1 MSMKKIILFLFI
13 SYSALS
19 FSQSMQVQNMFN
31 YLRNK
36 EYEKAKLSADAASIN
51 ETTKLS
57 SKMWL
62 YRGNVYKAIYTDTS
76 KKVRD
81 IDLAAEEK
89 ALEAYINCLKYD
101 KDVIYKEDAKG
112 PLVLAAAATRNKS
125 NYYKLNKEFDNAI
138 YCLDLLELSLSFDF
152 DQGIKRNNITKEKLL
167 FDKFDL
173 YKYAANKT
181 KTIEYA
187 NKLIESNYK
196 DSKIY
201 TDMVKISL
209 MDKDTTAALSYIEK
223 GKVMFEDN
231 MTLIGTEIDIFLA
244 RKKINELK
252 EKLYKA
258 IDLYPDNELL
268 HAVLGQVYEK
278 SGDIFNSEKEY
289 LKALEIKP
297 DYEIINF
304 KLGAFYFNLAADFNK
319 KLNDL
324 PPKETIKSKD
334 YNEKIIENF
343 KKAIPYLEKAFES
356 NPDKAYKQRIF
367 QAYSRLGETEKAM
380 KYK

>member
-1 MSMKKIILFLFI
+1 MKKIILFLFI
-13 SYSALS
+13 SYSDLS

-36 EYEKAKLSADAASIN
+36 EYEKAKSSADAASIH

-62 YRGNVYKAIYTDTS
+62 YRGNVYKAIYSDTS

-112 PLVLAAAATRNKS
+112 PLVLTAAATRNKS
-125 NYYKLNKEFDNAI
+125 NYYKQNKEFDNAI
-138 YCLDLLELSLSFDF
+138 YCLELLELSLPFDF

-173 YKYAANKT
+173 YKFAANKS

-187 NKLIESNYK
+187 NKLIEANYK

-209 MDKDTTAALSYIEK
+209 MDKDTSAALSYIEK
-223 GKVMFEDN
+223 GKIMFEDN

-244 RKKINELK
+244 RKKISELK
-252 EKLYKA
+252 DKLNKA
-258 IDLYPDNELL
+258 IDLAPDNELL

-278 SGDIFNSEKEY
+278 SGDLVNSEKEY

-304 KLGAFYFNLAADFNK
+304 KLGAFYFNLAAEFNK

-324 PPKETIKSKD
+324 PPKETVKSKD
-334 YNEKIIENF
+334 YNEKIIDNF
-343 KKAIPYLEKAFES
+343 KKAIPFLEKAFES

-367 QAYSRLGETEKAM
+367 QAYSRLGETEKAL

>member
-1 MSMKKIILFLFI
+1 MKKIILFLFI

-36 EYEKAKLSADAASIN
+36 EYEKAKSSADAASIH

-112 PLVLAAAATRNKS
+112 PLVLTAAATRNKS
-125 NYYKLNKEFDNAI
+125 NYYKQNKEFDNAI
-138 YCLDLLELSLSFDF
+138 YCLELLELSLPFDF

-173 YKYAANKT
+173 YKFAANKA

-187 NKLIESNYK
+187 NKLIEANYK

-209 MDKDTTAALSYIEK
+209 MDKDTSAALSYIEK
-223 GKVMFEDN
+223 GKIMFEDN

-244 RKKINELK
+244 RKKISELK
-252 EKLYKA
+252 DKLNKA
-258 IDLYPDNELL
+258 IDLAPDNELL

-278 SGDIFNSEKEY
+278 SGDLVNSEKEY

-304 KLGAFYFNLAADFNK
+304 KLGAFYFNLAAEFNK
-319 KLNDL
+319 KLNEL
-324 PPKETIKSKD
+324 PPKETVKSKD
-334 YNEKIIENF
+334 YNEKIIDNF
-343 KKAIPYLEKAFES
+343 KKAIPFLEKAFES

-367 QAYSRLGETEKAM
+367 QAYSRLGETEKAL

>member
-1 MSMKKIILFLFI
+1 MKKIILFLFI
-13 SYSALS
+13 SNSALS

-36 EYEKAKLSADAASIN
+36 EYEKAKSSADAASIH

-62 YRGNVYKAIYTDTS
+62 YRGNVYKAIYSDTS

-112 PLVLAAAATRNKS
+112 PLVLTAAATRNKS
-125 NYYKLNKEFDNAI
+125 NYYKQNKEFDNAI
-138 YCLDLLELSLSFDF
+138 YCLELLELSLPFDF

-173 YKYAANKT
+173 YKFAANKS

-187 NKLIESNYK
+187 NKLIEANYK

-209 MDKDTTAALSYIEK
+209 MDKDTSAALSYIEK
-223 GKVMFEDN
+223 GKIMFEDN

-252 EKLYKA
+252 DKLNKA
-258 IDLYPDNELL
+258 IDLDPDNELL

-278 SGDIFNSEKEY
+278 SGDLVNSEKEY

-304 KLGAFYFNLAADFNK
+304 KLGAFYFNLAAEFNK

-324 PPKETIKSKD
+324 PPKETVKSKD
-334 YNEKIIENF
+334 YNEKIIDNF
-343 KKAIPYLEKAFES
+343 KKAIPFLEKAFES

-367 QAYSRLGETEKAM
+367 QAYSRLGETEKAL

>member
-1 MSMKKIILFLFI
+1 
-13 SYSALS
+13 
-19 FSQSMQVQNMFN
+19 MQVQNMFN

-36 EYEKAKLSADAASIN
+36 EYEKAKSSADAASIH

-112 PLVLAAAATRNKS
+112 PLVLTAAATRNKS
-125 NYYKLNKEFDNAI
+125 NYYKQNKEFDNAI
-138 YCLDLLELSLSFDF
+138 YCLELLELSLPFDF

-173 YKYAANKT
+173 YKFAANKA

-187 NKLIESNYK
+187 NKLIEANYK

-209 MDKDTTAALSYIEK
+209 MDKDTSAALSYIEK
-223 GKVMFEDN
+223 GKIMFEDN

-252 EKLYKA
+252 DKLNKA
-258 IDLYPDNELL
+258 IDLAPDNELL

-278 SGDIFNSEKEY
+278 SGDLVNSEKEY

-304 KLGAFYFNLAADFNK
+304 KLGAFYFNLAAEFNK
-319 KLNDL
+319 KLNEL
-324 PPKETIKSKD
+324 PPKETVKSKD
-334 YNEKIIENF
+334 YNEKIIDNF
-343 KKAIPYLEKAFES
+343 KKAIPFLEKAFES

-367 QAYSRLGETEKAM
+367 QAYSRLGETEKAL

>member
-1 MSMKKIILFLFI
+1 MKKIILFLFI

-36 EYEKAKLSADAASIN
+36 EYEKAKSSADAASIH

-112 PLVLAAAATRNKS
+112 PLVLTAAATRNKS
-125 NYYKLNKEFDNAI
+125 NYYKQNKEFDNAI
-138 YCLDLLELSLSFDF
+138 YCLELLELSLPFDF
-152 DQGIKRNNITKEKLL
+152 DQGIKRNTITKEKLL

-173 YKYAANKT
+173 YKFAANKA

-187 NKLIESNYK
+187 NKLIEANYK

-201 TDMVKISL
+201 IDMVKISL
-209 MDKDTTAALSYIEK
+209 MDKDTSAALSYIEK
-223 GKVMFEDN
+223 GKIMFEDN

-252 EKLYKA
+252 DKLNKA
-258 IDLYPDNELL
+258 IDLAPDNELL

-278 SGDIFNSEKEY
+278 SGDLVNSEKEY

-304 KLGAFYFNLAADFNK
+304 KLGAFYFNLAAEFNK
-319 KLNDL
+319 KLNEL
-324 PPKETIKSKD
+324 PPKETVKSKD
-334 YNEKIIENF
+334 YNEKIIDNF
-343 KKAIPYLEKAFES
+343 KKAIPFLEKAFES

-367 QAYSRLGETEKAM
+367 QAYSRLGETEKAL

>member
-1 MSMKKIILFLFI
+1 MKKIILFLFI

-36 EYEKAKLSADAASIN
+36 EYEKAKSSADAASIH

-112 PLVLAAAATRNKS
+112 PLVLTAAATRNKS
-125 NYYKLNKEFDNAI
+125 NYYKQNKEFDNAI
-138 YCLDLLELSLSFDF
+138 YCLELLELSLPFDF

-173 YKYAANKT
+173 YKFAVNKA

-187 NKLIESNYK
+187 NKLIEANYK

-209 MDKDTTAALSYIEK
+209 MDKDTSAALSYIEK
-223 GKVMFEDN
+223 GKIMFEDN

-252 EKLYKA
+252 DKLNKA
-258 IDLYPDNELL
+258 IDLAPDNELL

-278 SGDIFNSEKEY
+278 SGDLVNSEKEY

-304 KLGAFYFNLAADFNK
+304 KLGAFYFNLAAEFNK
-319 KLNDL
+319 KLNEL
-324 PPKETIKSKD
+324 PPKETVKSKD
-334 YNEKIIENF
+334 YNEKIIDNF
-343 KKAIPYLEKAFES
+343 KKAIPFLEKAFES

-367 QAYSRLGETEKAM
+367 QAYSRLGETEKAL

>member
-1 MSMKKIILFLFI
+1 MKKIILFLFI
-13 SYSALS
+13 SYSDLS

-36 EYEKAKLSADAASIN
+36 EYEKAKSSADAASIH

-112 PLVLAAAATRNKS
+112 PLVLTAAATRNKS
-125 NYYKLNKEFDNAI
+125 NYYKQNKDFDNAI
-138 YCLDLLELSLSFDF
+138 YCLELLELSLPFDF

-173 YKYAANKT
+173 YKFAANKA

-187 NKLIESNYK
+187 NKLIEANYK

-209 MDKDTTAALSYIEK
+209 MDKDTSAALSYIEK
-223 GKVMFEDN
+223 GKIMFEDN

-252 EKLYKA
+252 DKLNKA
-258 IDLYPDNELL
+258 IDLAPDNELL

-278 SGDIFNSEKEY
+278 SGDLVNSEKEY

-304 KLGAFYFNLAADFNK
+304 KLGAFYFNLAAEFNK
-319 KLNDL
+319 KLNEL
-324 PPKETIKSKD
+324 PPKETVKSKD
-334 YNEKIIENF
+334 YNEKIIDNF
-343 KKAIPYLEKAFES
+343 KKAIPFLEKAFES

-367 QAYSRLGETEKAM
+367 QAYSRLGETEKAL

>member
-1 MSMKKIILFLFI
+1 MKKIILFLFI
-13 SYSALS
+13 SYSDLS

-36 EYEKAKLSADAASIN
+36 EYEKAKSSADAASIH

-112 PLVLAAAATRNKS
+112 PLVLTAAATRNKS
-125 NYYKLNKEFDNAI
+125 NYYKQNKEFDNAI
-138 YCLDLLELSLSFDF
+138 YCLELLELSLPFDF

-173 YKYAANKT
+173 YKFAANKA

-187 NKLIESNYK
+187 NKLIEANYK

-209 MDKDTTAALSYIEK
+209 MDKDTSAALSYIEK
-223 GKVMFEDN
+223 GKIMFEDN

-252 EKLYKA
+252 DKLNKA
-258 IDLYPDNELL
+258 IDLAPDNELL

-278 SGDIFNSEKEY
+278 SGDLVNSEKEY

-304 KLGAFYFNLAADFNK
+304 KLGAFYFNLAAEFNK

-324 PPKETIKSKD
+324 PPKETVKSKD
-334 YNEKIIENF
+334 YNEKIIDNF
-343 KKAIPYLEKAFES
+343 KKAIPFLEKAFES

-367 QAYSRLGETEKAM
+367 QAYSRLGETEKAL

>member
-1 MSMKKIILFLFI
+1 MKKIILFLFI
-13 SYSALS
+13 SYSDLS

-36 EYEKAKLSADAASIN
+36 EYEKAKSSADATSIH

-112 PLVLAAAATRNKS
+112 PLVLTAAATRNKS
-125 NYYKLNKEFDNAI
+125 NYYKQNKEFDNAI
-138 YCLDLLELSLSFDF
+138 YCLELLELSLPFDF

-173 YKYAANKT
+173 YKFAANKA

-187 NKLIESNYK
+187 NKLIEANYK

-209 MDKDTTAALSYIEK
+209 MDKDTSAALSYIEK
-223 GKVMFEDN
+223 GKIMFEDN

-244 RKKINELK
+244 RKKISELK
-252 EKLYKA
+252 DKLNKA
-258 IDLYPDNELL
+258 IDLAPDNELL

-278 SGDIFNSEKEY
+278 SGDLVNSEKEY

-304 KLGAFYFNLAADFNK
+304 KLGAFYFNLAAEFNK
-319 KLNDL
+319 KLNEL
-324 PPKETIKSKD
+324 PPKETVKSKD
-334 YNEKIIENF
+334 YNEKIIDNF
-343 KKAIPYLEKAFES
+343 KKAIPFLEKAFES

-367 QAYSRLGETEKAM
+367 QAYSRLGETEKAL

>member
-1 MSMKKIILFLFI
+1 MKKIILFLFI
-13 SYSALS
+13 SYSDLS

-36 EYEKAKLSADAASIN
+36 EYEKAKSSADAASIH

-112 PLVLAAAATRNKS
+112 PLVLTAAATRNKS
-125 NYYKLNKEFDNAI
+125 NYYKQNKEFDNAI
-138 YCLDLLELSLSFDF
+138 YCLELLELSLPFDF

-173 YKYAANKT
+173 YKFAANKA

-187 NKLIESNYK
+187 NKLIEANYK

-209 MDKDTTAALSYIEK
+209 MDKDTSAALSYIEK
-223 GKVMFEDN
+223 GKIMFEDN

-244 RKKINELK
+244 RKKISELK
-252 EKLYKA
+252 DKLNKA
-258 IDLYPDNELL
+258 IDLAPDNELL

-278 SGDIFNSEKEY
+278 SGDLVNSEKEY

-304 KLGAFYFNLAADFNK
+304 KLGAFYFNLAAEFNK
-319 KLNDL
+319 KLNEL
-324 PPKETIKSKD
+324 PPKETVKSKD
-334 YNEKIIENF
+334 YNEKIIDNF
-343 KKAIPYLEKAFES
+343 KKAIPFLEKAFES

-367 QAYSRLGETEKAM
+367 QAYSRLGETEKAL

>member
-1 MSMKKIILFLFI
+1 MKKIILFLFI
-13 SYSALS
+13 SYSDLS

-36 EYEKAKLSADAASIN
+36 EYEKAKSSADAASIH

-112 PLVLAAAATRNKS
+112 PLVLTAAATRNKS
-125 NYYKLNKEFDNAI
+125 NYYKQNKEFDNAI
-138 YCLDLLELSLSFDF
+138 YCLELLELSLPFDF

-173 YKYAANKT
+173 YKFAANKS

-187 NKLIESNYK
+187 NKLIEANYK

-209 MDKDTTAALSYIEK
+209 MDKDTSAALSYIEK
-223 GKVMFEDN
+223 GKIMFEDN

-252 EKLYKA
+252 DKLNKA
-258 IDLYPDNELL
+258 IDLAPDNELL

-278 SGDIFNSEKEY
+278 SGDLVNSEKEY

-304 KLGAFYFNLAADFNK
+304 KLGAFYFNLAAEFNK
-319 KLNDL
+319 KLNEL
-324 PPKETIKSKD
+324 PPKETVKSKD
-334 YNEKIIENF
+334 YNEKIIDNF
-343 KKAIPYLEKAFES
+343 KKAIPFLEKAFES

-367 QAYSRLGETEKAM
+367 QAYSRLGETEKAL

>member
-1 MSMKKIILFLFI
+1 MKKIILFLFI

-36 EYEKAKLSADAASIN
+36 EYEKAKSSADAASIH

-112 PLVLAAAATRNKS
+112 PLVLTAAATRNKS
-125 NYYKLNKEFDNAI
+125 NYYKQNKEFDNAI
-138 YCLDLLELSLSFDF
+138 YCLELLELSLPFDF

-173 YKYAANKT
+173 YKFAANKS

-187 NKLIESNYK
+187 NKLIEANYK

-209 MDKDTTAALSYIEK
+209 MDKDTSAALSYIEK
-223 GKVMFEDN
+223 GKIMFEDN

-244 RKKINELK
+244 RKKISELK
-252 EKLYKA
+252 DKLNKA
-258 IDLYPDNELL
+258 IDLAPDNELL

-278 SGDIFNSEKEY
+278 SGDLVNSEKEY

-304 KLGAFYFNLAADFNK
+304 KLGAFYFNLAAEFNK
-319 KLNDL
+319 KLNEL
-324 PPKETIKSKD
+324 PPKETVKSKD
-334 YNEKIIENF
+334 YNEKIIDNF
-343 KKAIPYLEKAFES
+343 KKAIPFLEKAFES

-367 QAYSRLGETEKAM
+367 QAYSRLGDTEKAL

>member
-1 MSMKKIILFLFI
+1 MKKIILFLFI
-13 SYSALS
+13 SYSDLS

-36 EYEKAKLSADAASIN
+36 EYEKAKSSADAASIH

-62 YRGNVYKAIYTDTS
+62 YRGNVYKAIYSDTS

-112 PLVLAAAATRNKS
+112 PLVLTAAATRNKS
-125 NYYKLNKEFDNAI
+125 NYYKQNKEFDNAI
-138 YCLDLLELSLSFDF
+138 YCLELLELSLPFDF

-173 YKYAANKT
+173 YKFAANKA

-187 NKLIESNYK
+187 NKLIEANYK

-209 MDKDTTAALSYIEK
+209 MDKDTSAALSYIEK
-223 GKVMFEDN
+223 GKIMFEDN

-252 EKLYKA
+252 DKLNKA
-258 IDLYPDNELL
+258 IDLAPDNELL

-278 SGDIFNSEKEY
+278 SGDLVNSEKEY

-304 KLGAFYFNLAADFNK
+304 KLGAFYFNLAAEFNK
-319 KLNDL
+319 KLNEL
-324 PPKETIKSKD
+324 PPKETVKSKD
-334 YNEKIIENF
+334 YNEKIIDNF
-343 KKAIPYLEKAFES
+343 KKAIPFLEKAFES

-367 QAYSRLGETEKAM
+367 QAYSRLGETEKAL

>member
-1 MSMKKIILFLFI
+1 MKKIILFLFI

-36 EYEKAKLSADAASIN
+36 EYEKAKSSADAASIH

-112 PLVLAAAATRNKS
+112 PLVLTAAATRNKS
-125 NYYKLNKEFDNAI
+125 NYYKQNKEFDNAI
-138 YCLDLLELSLSFDF
+138 YCLELLELSLPFDF

-173 YKYAANKT
+173 YKFAANKA

-187 NKLIESNYK
+187 NKLIEANYK

-209 MDKDTTAALSYIEK
+209 MDKDTSAALSYIEK
-223 GKVMFEDN
+223 GKIMFEDN

-244 RKKINELK
+244 RKKISELK
-252 EKLYKA
+252 DKLNKA
-258 IDLYPDNELL
+258 IDLAPDNELL

-278 SGDIFNSEKEY
+278 SGDLVNSEKEY

-304 KLGAFYFNLAADFNK
+304 KLGAFYFNLAAEFNK
-319 KLNDL
+319 KLNEL
-324 PPKETIKSKD
+324 PPKETVKSKD
-334 YNEKIIENF
+334 YNEKIIDNF
-343 KKAIPYLEKAFES
+343 KKAIPFLEKAFES

-367 QAYSRLGETEKAM
+367 QAYSRLGDTEKAL

>member
-1 MSMKKIILFLFI
+1 MKKIILFLFI

-36 EYEKAKLSADAASIN
+36 EYEKAKSSADAASIH

-112 PLVLAAAATRNKS
+112 PLVLTAAATRNKS
-125 NYYKLNKEFDNAI
+125 NYYKQNKEFDNAI
-138 YCLDLLELSLSFDF
+138 YCLELLELSLPFDF

-173 YKYAANKT
+173 YKFAANKA

-187 NKLIESNYK
+187 NKLIEANYK

-209 MDKDTTAALSYIEK
+209 IDKDTSAALSYIEK
-223 GKVMFEDN
+223 GKIMFEDN

-252 EKLYKA
+252 DKLNKA
-258 IDLYPDNELL
+258 IDLAPDNELL

-278 SGDIFNSEKEY
+278 SGDLVNSEKEY

-304 KLGAFYFNLAADFNK
+304 KLGAFYFNLAAEFNK
-319 KLNDL
+319 KLNEL
-324 PPKETIKSKD
+324 PPKETVKSKD
-334 YNEKIIENF
+334 YNEKIIDNF
-343 KKAIPYLEKAFES
+343 KKAIPFLEKAFES

-367 QAYSRLGETEKAM
+367 QAYSRLGETEKAL

>member
-1 MSMKKIILFLFI
+1 MKKIILFLFI
-13 SYSALS
+13 SYSDLS

-36 EYEKAKLSADAASIN
+36 EYEKAKSSADAASIH

-112 PLVLAAAATRNKS
+112 PLVLTAAATRNKS
-125 NYYKLNKEFDNAI
+125 NYYKQNKEFDNAI
-138 YCLDLLELSLSFDF
+138 YCLELLELSLPFDF

-173 YKYAANKT
+173 YKFAANKS

-187 NKLIESNYK
+187 NKLIEANYK

-209 MDKDTTAALSYIEK
+209 MDKDTSAALSYIEK
-223 GKVMFEDN
+223 GKIMFEDN

-252 EKLYKA
+252 DKLNKA
-258 IDLYPDNELL
+258 IDLAPDNELL

-278 SGDIFNSEKEY
+278 SGDLVNSEKEY

-304 KLGAFYFNLAADFNK
+304 KLGAFYFNLAAEFNK
-319 KLNDL
+319 KLNEL
-324 PPKETIKSKD
+324 PPKETVKSKD
-334 YNEKIIENF
+334 YNEKIIDNF
-343 KKAIPYLEKAFES
+343 KKAIPFLEKAFES

-367 QAYSRLGETEKAM
+367 QAYSRLGDTEKAL

>member
-1 MSMKKIILFLFI
+1 MKKIILFLFI
-13 SYSALS
+13 SYSDLS

-36 EYEKAKLSADAASIN
+36 EYEKAKSSADAASIH

-112 PLVLAAAATRNKS
+112 PLVLTAAATRNKS
-125 NYYKLNKEFDNAI
+125 NYYKQNKEFDNAI
-138 YCLDLLELSLSFDF
+138 YCLELLELSLPFDF

-173 YKYAANKT
+173 YKFAANKS

-187 NKLIESNYK
+187 NKLIEANYK

-209 MDKDTTAALSYIEK
+209 MDKDTSAALSYIEK
-223 GKVMFEDN
+223 GKIMFEDN

-252 EKLYKA
+252 DKLNKA
-258 IDLYPDNELL
+258 IDLAPDNELL

-278 SGDIFNSEKEY
+278 SGDLVNSEKEY

-304 KLGAFYFNLAADFNK
+304 KLGAFYFNLAAEFNK

-324 PPKETIKSKD
+324 PPKETVKSKD
-334 YNEKIIENF
+334 YNEKIIDNF
-343 KKAIPYLEKAFES
+343 KKAIPFLEKAFES

-367 QAYSRLGETEKAM
+367 QAYSRLGETEKAL

>member
-1 MSMKKIILFLFI
+1 MKKIILFLFI
-13 SYSALS
+13 SYSTLS
-19 FSQSMQVQNMFN
+19 FSQSMQVQNMSN

-36 EYEKAKLSADAASIN
+36 EYEKAKSSADAASIH

-112 PLVLAAAATRNKS
+112 PLVLTAAATRNKS
-125 NYYKLNKEFDNAI
+125 NYYKQNKEFDNAI
-138 YCLDLLELSLSFDF
+138 YCLELLELSLPFDF

-173 YKYAANKT
+173 YKFAANKA

-187 NKLIESNYK
+187 NKLIEANYK

-209 MDKDTTAALSYIEK
+209 MDKDTSAALSYIEK
-223 GKVMFEDN
+223 GKIMFEDN

-252 EKLYKA
+252 DKLSKA
-258 IDLYPDNELL
+258 IDLAPDNELL

-278 SGDIFNSEKEY
+278 SGDLVNSEKEY

-304 KLGAFYFNLAADFNK
+304 KLGAFYFNLAAEFNK
-319 KLNDL
+319 KLNEL
-324 PPKETIKSKD
+324 PPKETVKSKD
-334 YNEKIIENF
+334 YNEKIIDNF
-343 KKAIPYLEKAFES
+343 KKAIPFLEKAFES

-367 QAYSRLGETEKAM
+367 QAYSRLGETEKAL

>member
-1 MSMKKIILFLFI
+1 MKKIILFLFI

-36 EYEKAKLSADAASIN
+36 EYEKAKSSADAASIH

-112 PLVLAAAATRNKS
+112 PLVLTAAATRNKS
-125 NYYKLNKEFDNAI
+125 NYYKQNKEFDNAI
-138 YCLDLLELSLSFDF
+138 YCLELLELSLPFDF

-173 YKYAANKT
+173 YKFAANKA

-187 NKLIESNYK
+187 NKLIEANYK

-209 MDKDTTAALSYIEK
+209 MDKDTSAALSYIEK
-223 GKVMFEDN
+223 GKIMFEDN

-244 RKKINELK
+244 RKKISELK
-252 EKLYKA
+252 DKLNKA
-258 IDLYPDNELL
+258 IDLAPDNELL

-278 SGDIFNSEKEY
+278 SGDLVNSEKEY

-304 KLGAFYFNLAADFNK
+304 KLGAFYFNLAAEFNK

-324 PPKETIKSKD
+324 PPKETVKSKD
-334 YNEKIIENF
+334 YNEKIIDNF
-343 KKAIPYLEKAFES
+343 KKAIPFLEKAFET

-367 QAYSRLGETEKAM
+367 QAYSRLGETEKAL

>member
-1 MSMKKIILFLFI
+1 MKKIILFLFI
-13 SYSALS
+13 SNSALS

-36 EYEKAKLSADAASIN
+36 EYEKAKSSADAASIH

-62 YRGNVYKAIYTDTS
+62 YRGNVYKAIYSDTS

-112 PLVLAAAATRNKS
+112 PLVLTAAATRNKS
-125 NYYKLNKEFDNAI
+125 NYYKQNKEFDNAI
-138 YCLDLLELSLSFDF
+138 YCLELLELSLPFDF

-173 YKYAANKT
+173 YKFAANKS

-187 NKLIESNYK
+187 NKLIEANYK

-209 MDKDTTAALSYIEK
+209 MDKDTSAALSYIEK
-223 GKVMFEDN
+223 GKIMFEDN

-252 EKLYKA
+252 DKLNKA
-258 IDLYPDNELL
+258 IDLAPDNELL

-278 SGDIFNSEKEY
+278 SGDLVNSEKEY

-304 KLGAFYFNLAADFNK
+304 KLGAFYFNLAAEFNK
-319 KLNDL
+319 KLNEL
-324 PPKETIKSKD
+324 PPKETVKSKD
-334 YNEKIIENF
+334 YNEKIIDNF
-343 KKAIPYLEKAFES
+343 KKAIPFLEKAFES

-367 QAYSRLGETEKAM
+367 QAYSRLGETEKAL

>member
-1 MSMKKIILFLFI
+1 MKKIILFLFI

-36 EYEKAKLSADAASIN
+36 EYEKAKSSADAASIH

-62 YRGNVYKAIYTDTS
+62 YRGNVYKAIYSDTS

-112 PLVLAAAATRNKS
+112 PLVLTAAATRNKS
-125 NYYKLNKEFDNAI
+125 NYYKQNKEFDNAI
-138 YCLDLLELSLSFDF
+138 YCLELLELSLPFDF

-173 YKYAANKT
+173 YKFAANKA

-187 NKLIESNYK
+187 NKLIEANYK

-209 MDKDTTAALSYIEK
+209 MDKDTSAALSYIEK
-223 GKVMFEDN
+223 GKIMFEDN

-252 EKLYKA
+252 DKLNKA
-258 IDLYPDNELL
+258 IDLAPDNELL

-278 SGDIFNSEKEY
+278 SGDLVNSEKEY

-304 KLGAFYFNLAADFNK
+304 KLGAFYFNLAAEFNK

-324 PPKETIKSKD
+324 PPKETVKSKD
-334 YNEKIIENF
+334 YNEKIIDNF
-343 KKAIPYLEKAFES
+343 KKAIPFLEKAFES

-367 QAYSRLGETEKAM
+367 QAYSRLGETEKAL

>member
-1 MSMKKIILFLFI
+1 MKKIILFLFI
-13 SYSALS
+13 SYSDLS

-36 EYEKAKLSADAASIN
+36 EYEKAKSSADAASIH

-112 PLVLAAAATRNKS
+112 PLVLTAAATRNKS
-125 NYYKLNKEFDNAI
+125 NYYKQNKEFDNAI
-138 YCLDLLELSLSFDF
+138 YCLELLELSLPFDF

-173 YKYAANKT
+173 YKFAANKA

-187 NKLIESNYK
+187 NKLIEANYK

-209 MDKDTTAALSYIEK
+209 MDKDTSAALSYIEK
-223 GKVMFEDN
+223 GKIMFEDN

-244 RKKINELK
+244 RKKISELK
-252 EKLYKA
+252 DKLNKA
-258 IDLYPDNELL
+258 IDLAPDNELL

-278 SGDIFNSEKEY
+278 SGDLVNSEKEY

-304 KLGAFYFNLAADFNK
+304 KLGAFYFNLAAEFNK

-324 PPKETIKSKD
+324 PPKETVKSKD
-334 YNEKIIENF
+334 YNEKIIDNF
-343 KKAIPYLEKAFES
+343 KKAIPFLEKAFET

-367 QAYSRLGETEKAM
+367 QAYSRLGETEKAL

>member
-1 MSMKKIILFLFI
+1 MKKIILFLFI
-13 SYSALS
+13 SYSDLS

-36 EYEKAKLSADAASIN
+36 EYEKAKSSADAASIH

-112 PLVLAAAATRNKS
+112 PLVLTAAATRNKS
-125 NYYKLNKEFDNAI
+125 NYYKQNKEFDNAI
-138 YCLDLLELSLSFDF
+138 YCLELLELSLPFDF

-173 YKYAANKT
+173 YKFAANKA

-187 NKLIESNYK
+187 NKLIEAK
-196 DSKIY
+196 R
-201 TDMVKISL
+201 
-209 MDKDTTAALSYIEK
+209 AA
-223 GKVMFEDN
+223 
-231 MTLIGTEIDIFLA
+231 
-244 RKKINELK
+244 
-252 EKLYKA
+252 
-258 IDLYPDNELL
+258 
-268 HAVLGQVYEK
+268 
-278 SGDIFNSEKEY
+278 
-289 LKALEIKP
+289 
-297 DYEIINF
+297 
-304 KLGAFYFNLAADFNK
+304 
-319 KLNDL
+319 
-324 PPKETIKSKD
+324 
-334 YNEKIIENF
+334 
-343 KKAIPYLEKAFES
+343 
-356 NPDKAYKQRIF
+356 
-367 QAYSRLGETEKAM
+367 
-380 KYK
+380 

>member
-1 MSMKKIILFLFI
+1 MKKIILFLFI

-36 EYEKAKLSADAASIN
+36 EYEKAKSSADAASIH

-112 PLVLAAAATRNKS
+112 PLVLTAAATRNKS
-125 NYYKLNKEFDNAI
+125 NYYKQNKEFDNAI
-138 YCLDLLELSLSFDF
+138 YCLELLELSLPFDF

-173 YKYAANKT
+173 YKFAANKS

-187 NKLIESNYK
+187 NKLIEANYK

-209 MDKDTTAALSYIEK
+209 MDKDTSAALSYIEK
-223 GKVMFEDN
+223 GKIMFEDN

-244 RKKINELK
+244 RKKISELK
-252 EKLYKA
+252 DKLNKA
-258 IDLYPDNELL
+258 IDLAPDNELL

-278 SGDIFNSEKEY
+278 SGDLVNSEKEY

-304 KLGAFYFNLAADFNK
+304 KLGAFYFNLAAEFNK
-319 KLNDL
+319 KLNEL
-324 PPKETIKSKD
+324 PPKETVKSKD
-334 YNEKIIENF
+334 YNEKIIDNF
-343 KKAIPYLEKAFES
+343 KKAIPFLEKAFES

-367 QAYSRLGETEKAM
+367 QAYSRLGETEKAL

>member
-1 MSMKKIILFLFI
+1 MKKIILFLFI

-36 EYEKAKLSADAASIN
+36 EYEKAKSSADAASIH

-62 YRGNVYKAIYTDTS
+62 YRGNVYKAIYSDTS

-112 PLVLAAAATRNKS
+112 PLVLTAAATRNKS
-125 NYYKLNKEFDNAI
+125 NYYKQNKEFDNAI
-138 YCLDLLELSLSFDF
+138 YCLELLELSLPFDF

-173 YKYAANKT
+173 YKFAANKS

-187 NKLIESNYK
+187 NKLIEANYK

-209 MDKDTTAALSYIEK
+209 MDKDTSAALSYIEK
-223 GKVMFEDN
+223 GKIMFEDN

-252 EKLYKA
+252 DKLNKA
-258 IDLYPDNELL
+258 IDLAPDNELL

-278 SGDIFNSEKEY
+278 SGDLVNSEKEY

-304 KLGAFYFNLAADFNK
+304 KLGAFYFNLAAEFNK
-319 KLNDL
+319 KLNEL
-324 PPKETIKSKD
+324 PPKETVKSKD
-334 YNEKIIENF
+334 YNEKIIDNF
-343 KKAIPYLEKAFES
+343 KKAIPFLEKAFES

-367 QAYSRLGETEKAM
+367 QAYSRLGETEKAL

>member
-1 MSMKKIILFLFI
+1 MKKIILFLFI

-36 EYEKAKLSADAASIN
+36 EYEKAKSSADAASIH

-112 PLVLAAAATRNKS
+112 PLVLTAAATRNKS
-125 NYYKLNKEFDNAI
+125 NYYKQNKEFDNAI
-138 YCLDLLELSLSFDF
+138 YCLELLELSLPFDF

-173 YKYAANKT
+173 YKFAANKA

-187 NKLIESNYK
+187 NKLIEANYK

-201 TDMVKISL
+201 IDMVKISL
-209 MDKDTTAALSYIEK
+209 MDKDTSAALSYIEK
-223 GKVMFEDN
+223 GKIMFEDN

-252 EKLYKA
+252 DKLNKA
-258 IDLYPDNELL
+258 IDLAPDNELL

-278 SGDIFNSEKEY
+278 SGDLVNSEKEY

-304 KLGAFYFNLAADFNK
+304 KLGAFYFNLAAEFNK
-319 KLNDL
+319 KLNEL
-324 PPKETIKSKD
+324 PPKETVKSKD
-334 YNEKIIENF
+334 YNEKIIDNF
-343 KKAIPYLEKAFES
+343 KKAIPFLEKAFES

-367 QAYSRLGETEKAM
+367 QAYSRLGETEKAL

>member
-1 MSMKKIILFLFI
+1 MKKIILFLFI
-13 SYSALS
+13 SYSTLS
-19 FSQSMQVQNMFN
+19 FSQSMQVQNMSN

-36 EYEKAKLSADAASIN
+36 EYEKAKSSADAASIH

-112 PLVLAAAATRNKS
+112 PLVLTAAATRNKS
-125 NYYKLNKEFDNAI
+125 NYYKQNKEFDNAI
-138 YCLDLLELSLSFDF
+138 YCLELLELSLPFDF

-173 YKYAANKT
+173 YKFAANKA

-187 NKLIESNYK
+187 NKLIEANYK

-209 MDKDTTAALSYIEK
+209 MDKDTSAALSYIEK
-223 GKVMFEDN
+223 GKIMFEDN

-252 EKLYKA
+252 DKLNKA
-258 IDLYPDNELL
+258 IDLAPDNELL

-278 SGDIFNSEKEY
+278 SGDLVNSEKEY

-304 KLGAFYFNLAADFNK
+304 KLGAFYFNLAAEFNK
-319 KLNDL
+319 KLNEL
-324 PPKETIKSKD
+324 PPKETVKSKD
-334 YNEKIIENF
+334 YNEKIIDNF
-343 KKAIPYLEKAFES
+343 KKAIPFLEKAFES

-367 QAYSRLGETEKAM
+367 QAYSRLGETEKAL

>member
-1 MSMKKIILFLFI
+1 MKKIILFLFI

-36 EYEKAKLSADAASIN
+36 EYEKAKSSADAASIH

-62 YRGNVYKAIYTDTS
+62 YRGNVYKAIYSDTS

-112 PLVLAAAATRNKS
+112 PLVLTAAATRNKS
-125 NYYKLNKEFDNAI
+125 NYYKQNKEFDNAI
-138 YCLDLLELSLSFDF
+138 YCLELLELSLPFDF

-173 YKYAANKT
+173 YKFAANKS

-187 NKLIESNYK
+187 NKLIEANYK

-209 MDKDTTAALSYIEK
+209 MDKDTSAALSYIEK
-223 GKVMFEDN
+223 GKIMFEDN

-252 EKLYKA
+252 DKLNKA
-258 IDLYPDNELL
+258 IDLAPDNELL

-278 SGDIFNSEKEY
+278 SGDLVNSEKEY

-304 KLGAFYFNLAADFNK
+304 KLGAFYFNLAAEFNK

-324 PPKETIKSKD
+324 PPKEKVKSKD
-334 YNEKIIENF
+334 YNEKIIDNF
-343 KKAIPYLEKAFES
+343 KKAIPFLEKAFES

-367 QAYSRLGETEKAM
+367 QAYSRLGETEKAL

>member
-1 MSMKKIILFLFI
+1 MKKIILFLFI
-13 SYSALS
+13 SYSTLS

-36 EYEKAKLSADAASIN
+36 EYEKAKSSADAASIH

-112 PLVLAAAATRNKS
+112 PLVLTAAATRNKS
-125 NYYKLNKEFDNAI
+125 NYYKQNKEFDNAI
-138 YCLDLLELSLSFDF
+138 YCLELLELSLPFDF

-173 YKYAANKT
+173 YKFAANKA

-187 NKLIESNYK
+187 NKLIEANYK

-209 MDKDTTAALSYIEK
+209 MDKDTSAALSYIEK
-223 GKVMFEDN
+223 GKIMFEDN

-252 EKLYKA
+252 DKLSKA
-258 IDLYPDNELL
+258 IDLAPDNELL

-278 SGDIFNSEKEY
+278 SGDLVNSEKEY

-304 KLGAFYFNLAADFNK
+304 KLGAFYFNLAAEFNK
-319 KLNDL
+319 KLNEL
-324 PPKETIKSKD
+324 PPKETVKSKE
-334 YNEKIIENF
+334 YNEKIIDNF
-343 KKAIPYLEKAFES
+343 KKAIPFLEKAFES

-367 QAYSRLGETEKAM
+367 QAYSRLGETEKAL

>member
-1 MSMKKIILFLFI
+1 MKKIILFLFI
-13 SYSALS
+13 SNSALS

-36 EYEKAKLSADAASIN
+36 EYEKAKSSADAASIH

-112 PLVLAAAATRNKS
+112 PLVLTAAATRNKS
-125 NYYKLNKEFDNAI
+125 NYYKQNKEFDNAI
-138 YCLDLLELSLSFDF
+138 YCLELLELSLPFDF

-173 YKYAANKT
+173 YKFAANKA

-187 NKLIESNYK
+187 NKLIEANYK

-209 MDKDTTAALSYIEK
+209 MDKDTSAALSYIEK
-223 GKVMFEDN
+223 GKIMFEDN

-244 RKKINELK
+244 RKKISELK
-252 EKLYKA
+252 DKLNKA
-258 IDLYPDNELL
+258 IDLAPDNELL

-278 SGDIFNSEKEY
+278 SGDLVNSEKEY

-304 KLGAFYFNLAADFNK
+304 KLGAFYFNLAAEFNK
-319 KLNDL
+319 KLNEL
-324 PPKETIKSKD
+324 PPKETVKSKD
-334 YNEKIIENF
+334 YNEKIIDNF
-343 KKAIPYLEKAFES
+343 KKAIPFLEKAFES

-367 QAYSRLGETEKAM
+367 QAYSRLGETEKAL

>member
-1 MSMKKIILFLFI
+1 MKKIILFLFI

-36 EYEKAKLSADAASIN
+36 EYEKAKSSADAASIH

-62 YRGNVYKAIYTDTS
+62 YRGNVYKAIYSDTS

-112 PLVLAAAATRNKS
+112 PLVLTAAATRNKS
-125 NYYKLNKEFDNAI
+125 NYYKQNKEFDNAI
-138 YCLDLLELSLSFDF
+138 YCLELLELSLPFDF

-173 YKYAANKT
+173 YKFAANKA

-187 NKLIESNYK
+187 NKLIEANYK

-209 MDKDTTAALSYIEK
+209 MDKDTSAALSYIEK
-223 GKVMFEDN
+223 GKIMFEDN

-252 EKLYKA
+252 DKLNKA
-258 IDLYPDNELL
+258 IDLAPDNELL

-278 SGDIFNSEKEY
+278 SGDLVNSEKEY

-304 KLGAFYFNLAADFNK
+304 KLGAFYFNLAAEFNK
-319 KLNDL
+319 KLNEL
-324 PPKETIKSKD
+324 PPKETVKSKD
-334 YNEKIIENF
+334 YNEKIIDNF
-343 KKAIPYLEKAFES
+343 KKAIPFLEKAFET

-367 QAYSRLGETEKAM
+367 QAYSRLGETEKAL

>member
-1 MSMKKIILFLFI
+1 MKKIILFLFI
-13 SYSALS
+13 SYSDLS

-36 EYEKAKLSADAASIN
+36 EYEKAKSSADAASIH

-112 PLVLAAAATRNKS
+112 PLVLTAAATRNKS
-125 NYYKLNKEFDNAI
+125 NYYKQNKEFDNAI
-138 YCLDLLELSLSFDF
+138 YCLELLELSLPFDF

-173 YKYAANKT
+173 YKFAANKS

-187 NKLIESNYK
+187 NKLIEANYK

-209 MDKDTTAALSYIEK
+209 MDKDTSAALSYIEK
-223 GKVMFEDN
+223 GKIMFEDN

-244 RKKINELK
+244 RKKISELK
-252 EKLYKA
+252 DKLNKA
-258 IDLYPDNELL
+258 IDLAPDNELL

-278 SGDIFNSEKEY
+278 SGDLVNSEKEY

-304 KLGAFYFNLAADFNK
+304 KLGAFYFNLAAEFNK
-319 KLNDL
+319 KLNEL
-324 PPKETIKSKD
+324 PPKETVKSKD
-334 YNEKIIENF
+334 YNEKIIDNF
-343 KKAIPYLEKAFES
+343 KKAIPFLEKAFES

-367 QAYSRLGETEKAM
+367 QAYSRLGDTEKAL

>member
-1 MSMKKIILFLFI
+1 MKKIILFLFI
-13 SYSALS
+13 SNSALS

-36 EYEKAKLSADAASIN
+36 EYEKAKSSADAASIH

-112 PLVLAAAATRNKS
+112 PLVLTAAATRNKS
-125 NYYKLNKEFDNAI
+125 NYYKQNKEFDNAI
-138 YCLDLLELSLSFDF
+138 YCLELLELSLPFDF

-173 YKYAANKT
+173 YKFAANKS

-187 NKLIESNYK
+187 NKLIEANYK

-209 MDKDTTAALSYIEK
+209 MDKDTSAALSYIEK
-223 GKVMFEDN
+223 GKIMFEDN

-252 EKLYKA
+252 DKLNKA
-258 IDLYPDNELL
+258 IDLAPDNELL

-278 SGDIFNSEKEY
+278 SGDLVNSEKEY

-304 KLGAFYFNLAADFNK
+304 KLGAFYFNLAAEFNK
-319 KLNDL
+319 KLNEL
-324 PPKETIKSKD
+324 PPKETVKSKD
-334 YNEKIIENF
+334 YNEKIIDNF
-343 KKAIPYLEKAFES
+343 KKAIPFLEKAFES

-367 QAYSRLGETEKAM
+367 QAYSRLGETEKAL

>member
-1 MSMKKIILFLFI
+1 MKKIILFLFI

-36 EYEKAKLSADAASIN
+36 EYEKAKSSADAASIH

-112 PLVLAAAATRNKS
+112 PLVLTAAATRNKS
-125 NYYKLNKEFDNAI
+125 NYYKQNKEFDNAI
-138 YCLDLLELSLSFDF
+138 YCLELLELSLPFDF

-173 YKYAANKT
+173 YKFAANKS

-187 NKLIESNYK
+187 NKLIEANYK

-209 MDKDTTAALSYIEK
+209 MDKDTSAALSYIEK
-223 GKVMFEDN
+223 GKIMFEDN

-252 EKLYKA
+252 DKLNKA
-258 IDLYPDNELL
+258 IDLAPDNELL

-278 SGDIFNSEKEY
+278 SGDLVNSEKEY

-304 KLGAFYFNLAADFNK
+304 KLGAFYFNLAAEFNK
-319 KLNDL
+319 KLNEL
-324 PPKETIKSKD
+324 PPKETVKSKD
-334 YNEKIIENF
+334 YNEKIIDNF
-343 KKAIPYLEKAFES
+343 KKAIPFLEKAFES

-367 QAYSRLGETEKAM
+367 QAYSRLGETEKAL

>member
-1 MSMKKIILFLFI
+1 MKKIILFLFI

-36 EYEKAKLSADAASIN
+36 EYEKAKSSADAASIH

-112 PLVLAAAATRNKS
+112 PLVLTAAATRNKS
-125 NYYKLNKEFDNAI
+125 NYYKQNKEFDNAI
-138 YCLDLLELSLSFDF
+138 YCLELLELSLPFDF

-173 YKYAANKT
+173 YKFAANKA

-187 NKLIESNYK
+187 NKLIEANYK

-209 MDKDTTAALSYIEK
+209 MDKDTNAALSYIEK
-223 GKVMFEDN
+223 GKIMFEDN

-252 EKLYKA
+252 DKLNKA
-258 IDLYPDNELL
+258 IDLAPDNELL

-278 SGDIFNSEKEY
+278 SGDLVNSEKEY

-304 KLGAFYFNLAADFNK
+304 KLGAFYFNLAAEFNK
-319 KLNDL
+319 KLNEL
-324 PPKETIKSKD
+324 PPKETVKSKD
-334 YNEKIIENF
+334 YNEKIIDNF
-343 KKAIPYLEKAFES
+343 KKAIPFLEKAFET

-367 QAYSRLGETEKAM
+367 QAYSRLGETEKAL

>member
-1 MSMKKIILFLFI
+1 MKKIILFLFI
-13 SYSALS
+13 SNSALS

-36 EYEKAKLSADAASIN
+36 EYEKAKSSADAASIH

-112 PLVLAAAATRNKS
+112 PLVLTAAATRNKS
-125 NYYKLNKEFDNAI
+125 NYYKQNKEFDNAI
-138 YCLDLLELSLSFDF
+138 YCLELLELSLPFDF

-173 YKYAANKT
+173 YKFAANKS

-187 NKLIESNYK
+187 NKLIEANYK

-209 MDKDTTAALSYIEK
+209 MDKDTSAALSYIEK
-223 GKVMFEDN
+223 GKIMFEDN

-252 EKLYKA
+252 DKLNKA
-258 IDLYPDNELL
+258 IDLAPDNELL

-278 SGDIFNSEKEY
+278 SGDLVNSEKEY

-304 KLGAFYFNLAADFNK
+304 KLGAFYFNLAAEFNK

-324 PPKETIKSKD
+324 PPKETVKSKD
-334 YNEKIIENF
+334 YNEKIIDNF
-343 KKAIPYLEKAFES
+343 KKAIPFLEKAFES

-367 QAYSRLGETEKAM
+367 QAYSRLGETEKAL

>member
-1 MSMKKIILFLFI
+1 MKKIILFLFI
-13 SYSALS
+13 SYSDLS

-36 EYEKAKLSADAASIN
+36 EYEKAKSSADAASIH

-112 PLVLAAAATRNKS
+112 PLVLTAAATRNKS
-125 NYYKLNKEFDNAI
+125 NYYKQNKEFDNAI
-138 YCLDLLELSLSFDF
+138 YCLELLELSLPFDF

-173 YKYAANKT
+173 YKFAANKA

-187 NKLIESNYK
+187 NKLIEANYK

-209 MDKDTTAALSYIEK
+209 MDKDTSAALSYIEK
-223 GKVMFEDN
+223 GKIMFEDN

-244 RKKINELK
+244 RKKISELK
-252 EKLYKA
+252 DKLNKA
-258 IDLYPDNELL
+258 IDLAPDNELL

-278 SGDIFNSEKEY
+278 SGDLVNSEKEY

-304 KLGAFYFNLAADFNK
+304 KLGAFYFNLAAEFNK
-319 KLNDL
+319 KLNEL
-324 PPKETIKSKD
+324 PPKETVKSKD
-334 YNEKIIENF
+334 YNEKIIDNF
-343 KKAIPYLEKAFES
+343 KKAIPFLEKAFES

-367 QAYSRLGETEKAM
+367 QAYSRLGDTEKAL

>member
-1 MSMKKIILFLFI
+1 MKKIILFLFI
-13 SYSALS
+13 SYSTLS
-19 FSQSMQVQNMFN
+19 FSQSMQVQNLFN

-36 EYEKAKLSADAASIN
+36 EYEKAKSSADAASIH

-112 PLVLAAAATRNKS
+112 PLVLTAAATRNKS
-125 NYYKLNKEFDNAI
+125 NYYKQNKEFDNAI
-138 YCLDLLELSLSFDF
+138 YCLELLELSLPFDF

-173 YKYAANKT
+173 YKFAANKA

-187 NKLIESNYK
+187 NKLIEANYK

-209 MDKDTTAALSYIEK
+209 MDKDTSAALSYIEK
-223 GKVMFEDN
+223 GKIMFEDN

-252 EKLYKA
+252 DKLSKA
-258 IDLYPDNELL
+258 IDLAPDNELL

-278 SGDIFNSEKEY
+278 SGDLVNSEKEY

-304 KLGAFYFNLAADFNK
+304 KLGAFYFNLAAEFNK
-319 KLNDL
+319 KLNEL
-324 PPKETIKSKD
+324 PPKETVKSKE
-334 YNEKIIENF
+334 YNEKIIDNF
-343 KKAIPYLEKAFES
+343 KKAIPFLEKAFES

-367 QAYSRLGETEKAM
+367 QAYSRLGETEKAL

>member
-1 MSMKKIILFLFI
+1 MKKIILFLFI

>member
-1 MSMKKIILFLFI
+1 MKKIILFLFI

-19 FSQSMQVQNMFN
+19 FSQSMQVQNMSN

-36 EYEKAKLSADAASIN
+36 EYEKAKSSADAASIH

-112 PLVLAAAATRNKS
+112 PLVLTAAATRNKS
-125 NYYKLNKEFDNAI
+125 NYYKQNKEFDNAI
-138 YCLDLLELSLSFDF
+138 YCLELLELSLPFDF

-173 YKYAANKT
+173 YKFAANKA

-187 NKLIESNYK
+187 NKLIEANYK

-209 MDKDTTAALSYIEK
+209 MDKDTSAALSYIEK
-223 GKVMFEDN
+223 GKIMFEDN

-252 EKLYKA
+252 DKLNKA
-258 IDLYPDNELL
+258 IDLAPDNELL

-278 SGDIFNSEKEY
+278 SGDLVNSEKEY

-304 KLGAFYFNLAADFNK
+304 KLGAFYFNLAAEFNK
-319 KLNDL
+319 KLNEL
-324 PPKETIKSKD
+324 PPKETVKSKD
-334 YNEKIIENF
+334 YNEKIIDNF
-343 KKAIPYLEKAFES
+343 KKAIPFLEKAFES

-367 QAYSRLGETEKAM
+367 QAYSRLGETEKAL